1 MRRFIR
7 RFHRGEKGFTLI
19 ELLIVVAIL
28 GVIAAIVIPNLTT
41 FIGSGDLA
49 AANNEADVVR
59 LAVAA
64 YSADNNGTIPAAT
77 YSGSGGDLDKY
88 IDKNLVGTYT
98 VDSEGVVTGDSGWDR
113 LGWDS
118 GKGMWTRS

>member
-1 MRRFIR
+1 MRRFIKR
-7 RFHRGEKGFTLI
+7 LHRGEKGFTLI

-64 YSADNNGTIPAAT
+64 YSADNNGTIASGT
-77 YSGSGGDLDKY
+77 YSGSGGVLDEY
-88 IDKNLVGTYT
+88 IDKQLVGSYS
-98 VDSEGVVTGDSGWDR
+98 VDSEGAVSGTSGWDR

-118 GKGMWTRS
+118 TKGMWTRN